1 MAAERHPADIIN
13 TALIELREKTITRTQ
28 YDAETTVDAPVS
40 VRRVWEYRRAFLSTL
55 AETLRKHNWSCVSKR
70 VALTKDETNE
80 PAWGYSNRFPL
91 PDDFM
96 RLIGIYKG
104 GIATNFTTDEI
115 SNVGGEKYRI
125 ETLDIADEKVKSII
139 TGYSAINIRYVYMPK
154 DANGDFDFANEPD
167 YLDRLDFSLLEAIR
181 KELVRRL
188 TYNAT
193 GSTTYTELNYGIAR
207 QSLDDAKFEDS
218 HDDGPEDID
227 SCDLI
232 NVRF

>member
-1 MAAERHPADIIN
+1 MAAERHPAHIIN
-13 TALIELREKTITRTQ
+13 SALIELREKSITEAQ
-28 YDAETTVDAPVS
+28 YNAETTVDAPVLF
-40 VRRVWEYRRAFLSTL
+40 RRVWEYKRIFLNTL

-96 RLIGIYKG
+96 RLIGIYSG
-104 GIATNFTTDEI
+104 SVIDGNNREITNTGTER
-115 SNVGGEKYRI
+115 YRI